1 MPRLPCFCKF
11 AGCGGTVVDSKTFDR
26 HKRHDLSKHVQDTIA
41 AATTAC
47 KRQDDT
53 IAEHLASLSL
63 SCDHPTNL
71 NSAAPLQSTS
81 SSSRFSGKS
90 TKQKLVEESLCQL
103 RDIETLLEEL
113 ITSVHAKLA
122 GIGTPGAANHTFPL
136 LSAIST
142 ARTIRTQLSGIK
154 SRAAS
159 VQEAK
164 SSLLVRLGE
173 IVTTLE
179 AANHSW
185 KTQAKDL
192 PLREESPSKSSFQT
206 GESRFKIK

>member
-47 KRQDDT
+47 ERQDDT

-63 SCDHPTNL
+63 NPT
-71 NSAAPLQSTS
+71 APLHQSTAS
-81 SSSRFSGKS
+81 NSRFSGKS
-90 TKQKLVEESLCQL
+90 TKQKLIEESLCQL

-113 ITSVHAKLA
+113 TTSVHAKLA

-142 ARTIRTQLSGIK
+142 ARTLRTQLSGIT

-159 VQEAK
+159 VQETK

-185 KTQAKDL
+185 KMQAKDL
-192 PLREESPSKSSFQT
+192 PLREESPSESTFHT
-206 GESRFKIK
+206 GESRFEIKTK